1 MGRSPESAPLHVMH
15 HRIAR
20 AAVSPRRAGC
30 DRRYAKRFWRAAVVA
45 AILAVASTAN
55 SDDAPPVLSPGQM
68 NGSEIQ
74 LALQKLNVLGRVLY
88 IAAHPDDE
96 NTNLMAFWANG
107 SLYDAAYL
115 SVTRGDGG
123 QNLIGPELGE
133 RLGVIRTEELLDARR
148 IDHARQFFTRAI
160 DFGFSK
166 TADETMHIWGH
177 DKILADVVWII
188 RNFRPDVIVT
198 RFSPGDE
205 KTHGHHTASAI
216 LAQEAFSAAADPNR
230 FPEQLV
236 FVKPWQAT
244 RLVWNTS
251 PFFFT
256 NRNLP
261 FDPTGLTVLE
271 AGGYN
276 PLLGKAYTEIAAASI
291 SMHKSQGVG
300 GAPRR
305 GARKEYFK
313 PLEGKPMTS
322 SLFEGVDTTW
332 SRVPNSESVA
342 AQGHQIISKFNPA
355 DPAASVPELLKLRQ
369 AMSGIQDDS
378 WIAEKKA
385 QLDKIIAACLGLHVE
400 ASTATETFTPGQT
413 ATIKLEAI
421 NRSNVPVTLQEARFP
436 NTGDSNK
443 VDAALPSNELVTKD
457 LSYRIPDNAPYSQPY
472 WLRKPETL
480 GTFAVDDQKL
490 IGLPENSPALP
501 IEVVLQ
507 VSGHELRY
515 TVDTKYRPVDTVP
528 TEVPRSLVIAPPVF
542 ANVTNNVL
550 VFPTNESKTVSVHV
564 TAATGPV
571 KGELKLTAPQGWEIS
586 PASIPVD
593 LKAGDAEM
601 VAMFSIK
608 PPNENGEGT
617 LRAIVSI
624 DGREYSL
631 ERVRI
636 SYPHIG
642 VQTLMPP
649 AQAKLVRSDIQKKG
663 DRIGYIPGA
672 GDDIPESLRQI
683 GYSVKILSEPE
694 ITAKN
699 LAQFSAVVL
708 GIRAYN
714 TQDRIS
720 NWLPELFAYVNEGG
734 VVIAQYNTL
743 ADLKTNQFGP
753 YPLEI
758 SRDRVTDENA
768 QVRVLA
774 PDNPLMNIPNKITP
788 KDFDG
793 WVQER
798 GLYFPNK
805 WDPAWTPILSC
816 NDPKEKPLDG
826 GLLVAKSGK
835 GFFVYTSYS
844 WFRQLPAGV
853 PGAYRLFA
861 NMLALG
867 Q

>member
-1 MGRSPESAPLHVMH
+1 MRRSSKSARLGVMCH
-15 HRIAR
+15 SIAR
-20 AAVSPRRAGC
+20 SAVKDC
-30 DRRYAKRFWRAAVVA
+30 RYRKRSWRAAIVVA
-45 AILAVASTAN
+45 FFAVAGMAN
-55 SDDAPPVLSPGQM
+55 SAETPPLLSPEQM
-68 NGSEIQ
+68 DASEIQ

-96 NTNLMAFWANG
+96 NTNLMSFWANG
-107 SLYDAAYL
+107 SLYDSAYL

-123 QNLIGPELGE
+123 QNLLGPELGE

-148 IDHARQFFTRAI
+148 IDHGRQFFTRAI

-166 TADETMHIWGH
+166 TADETLRIWDH
-177 DKILADVVWII
+177 DKILADVVWVV
-188 RNFRPDVIVT
+188 RNFRPDVMVT
-198 RFSPGDE
+198 RFSPEDE

-216 LAQEAFSAAADPNR
+216 LATEAFSAAADPKR
-230 FPEQLV
+230 FPDQLA

-276 PLLGKAYTEIAAASI
+276 SLLGKAYTEIAAASI

-300 GAPRR
+300 GLPRR

-313 PLEGKPMTS
+313 PLKGQPMTS
-322 SLFEGVDTTW
+322 SLFEGVDTSW
-332 SRVPNSESVA
+332 SRLANSESIA
-342 AQGHQIISKFNPA
+342 AEIGQIISKFNPA
-355 DPAASVPELLKLRQ
+355 DPAASVPELLNLRK
-369 AMSGIQDDS
+369 AMSGIQDVS

-385 QLDKIIAACLGLHVE
+385 DLDKIVAACLGLHVE
-400 ASTATETFTPGQT
+400 ASTATETFAPGQT
-413 ATIKLEAI
+413 AAIKVEAI
-421 NRSNVPVTLQEARFP
+421 NRSHVPVTLQEVRFP
-436 NTGDSNK
+436 NTGESNK
-443 VDAALPSNELVTKD
+443 IDATLLSNELVTKD
-457 LSYRIPDNAPYSQPY
+457 LSCRIPDDAPYSQPY
-472 WLRKPETL
+472 WLRKPRTL
-480 GTFAVDDQKL
+480 GTFTVDDQKL
-490 IGLPENSPALP
+490 IGLPENPPALP
-501 IEVVLQ
+501 VEIVLQ
-507 VSGHELRY
+507 VNGQELRY
-515 TVDTKYRPVDTVP
+515 IVDTQYRTADAVAG
-528 TEVPRSLVIAPPVF
+528 ELPRPLVITPPAFV
-542 ANVTNNVL
+542 NVL
-550 VFPTNESKTVSVHV
+550 DSVIVFPTNQPKPVSVRV
-564 TAATGPV
+564 TGATGPV
-571 KGELKLTAPQGWEIS
+571 KGELKLATPQGWEVS

-593 LKAGDAEM
+593 LKAANSEM
-601 VAMFSIK
+601 VATFSVK
-608 PPNENGEGT
+608 PPNQNSEGT

-624 DGREYSL
+624 DGRDYSL

-642 VQTLMPP
+642 VQMLMPP
-649 AQAKLVRSDIQKKG
+649 AEAKLVRADIRKKG
-663 DRIGYIPGA
+663 EHIGYIPGA
-672 GDDIPESLRQI
+672 GDDVPESLRQI
-683 GYSVKILSEPE
+683 GYSVKMLSEPE

-699 LAQFSAVVL
+699 LTQFSAVVL

-720 NWLPELFAYVNEGG
+720 NWLPELFAYVKNGG
-734 VVIAQYNTL
+734 LAIAQYNTL
-743 ADLKTNQFGP
+743 ADLKTNQLGP

-774 PDNPLMNIPNKITP
+774 PNHPLMKVPNKITP

-826 GLLVAKSGK
+826 GLLVVKSGK
-835 GFFVYTSYS
+835 GFFIYTSYS

-861 NMLALG
+861 NMLSLEK
-867 Q
+867 

>member
-1 MGRSPESAPLHVMH
+1 MRRSSKSARLGVVH
-15 HRIAR
+15 HSIAR
-20 AAVSPRRAGC
+20 SAVRDC
-30 DRRYAKRFWRAAVVA
+30 RYRKRFWRAA
-45 AILAVASTAN
+45 IAVAVFAVAGMAN
-55 SDDAPPVLSPGQM
+55 SADMPPLLSQEQMDA
-68 NGSEIQ
+68 SEIQ

-115 SVTRGDGG
+115 SITRGDGG

-148 IDHARQFFTRAI
+148 IDHAQRFFSRAV

-166 TADETMHIWGH
+166 TAEETLRIWNH
-177 DKILADVVWII
+177 DKILSDVVWVI
-188 RNFRPDVIVT
+188 RKFRPDVVVT
-198 RFSPGDE
+198 RFSPDDHL
-205 KTHGHHTASAI
+205 THGHHTASAI
-216 LAQEAFSAAADPNR
+216 LAQEAFGAASDPNR
-230 FPEQLV
+230 FPEQLA
-236 FVKPWQAT
+236 FVKPWHPT

-251 PFFFT
+251 QFFFS

-276 PLLGKAYTEIAAASI
+276 PLLGKAYTEIAAASV

-300 GAPRR
+300 SPPRR

-313 PLEGKPMTS
+313 PLEGQPLTN

-332 SRVPNSESVA
+332 SRVANSESVA
-342 AQGHQIISKFNPA
+342 AEIRQIISKFNPA
-355 DPAASVPELLKLRQ
+355 EPAASVPELLKLQQ
-369 AMSGIQDDS
+369 AMSAIQDAF
-378 WIAEKKA
+378 WIAKKKA
-385 QLDKIIAACLGLHVE
+385 DMDKIIAACLGLHVE
-400 ASTATETFTPGQT
+400 ASTATEAFTPGQT
-413 ATIKLEAI
+413 AAIKLEAI
-421 NRSNVPVTLQEARFP
+421 NRSNIPVTLQEVRFP
-436 NTGDSNK
+436 NAGDSNK
-443 VDAALPSNELVTKD
+443 IDAALPSNELVTKD
-457 LSYRIPDNAPYSQPY
+457 LSYRIPDDAPYSQPY
-472 WLRKPETL
+472 WLRKPGKL
-480 GTFAVDDQKL
+480 GMFAVDDQKL
-490 IGLPENSPALP
+490 IGLPANPPALP
-501 IEVVLQ
+501 VEIVLQ
-507 VSGHELRY
+507 VDGQELRY
-515 TVDTKYRPVDTVP
+515 LVDTKYRTVDEVAGD
-528 TEVPRSLVIAPPVF
+528 VPRPVVISPPAF
-542 ANVTNNVL
+542 ANILNSVF
-550 VFPTNESKTVSVHV
+550 VFPTNEAKPVSVRV
-564 TAATGPV
+564 TAAAGAV
-571 KGELKLTAPQGWEIS
+571 KGELKLAAPQAWEVS
-586 PASIPVD
+586 PASIPID
-593 LKAGDAEM
+593 LKTANAEM
-601 VAMFSIK
+601 VATFSVK
-608 PPNENGEGT
+608 PPNQNGEGM

-624 DGREYSL
+624 DGRDYSL

-649 AQAKLVRSDIQKKG
+649 AQAKLVRADIRKKG

-672 GDDIPESLRQI
+672 GDDVPESLRQI
-683 GYSVKILSEPE
+683 GYSVKVLSEPE

-720 NWLPELFAYVNEGG
+720 NWLPEVFDYVKQGG

-743 ADLKTNQFGP
+743 AELKTNQLGP
-753 YPLEI
+753 YSLEI

-768 QVRVLA
+768 EVRILA
-774 PDNPLMNIPNKITP
+774 PNHPLMTTPNKITS
-788 KDFDG
+788 KDFEG

-826 GLLVAKSGK
+826 GLLVAKSDK
-835 GFFVYTSYS
+835 GFFIYTSYS

-861 NMLALG
+861 NMVSLG
-867 Q
+867 N

>member
-1 MGRSPESAPLHVMH
+1 MGRSPESALLRATHYSSAESAVKQRG
-15 HRIAR
+15 HRNR
-20 AAVSPRRAGC
+20 GWQTAV
-30 DRRYAKRFWRAAVVA
+30 AVAV
-45 AILAVASTAN
+45 LAVATTAI
-55 SDDAPPVLSPGQM
+55 SADAPPLLAPEQM
-68 NGSEIQ
+68 NASEIQ

-96 NTNLMAFWANG
+96 NTNLMAFWSNG

-123 QNLIGPELGE
+123 QNILGPELGE

-148 IDHARQFFTRAI
+148 IDHAQQFFTRAN

-166 TADETMHIWGH
+166 TAAETMRFWNH
-177 DKILADVVWII
+177 DKILADVVWVI

-198 RFSPGDE
+198 RFSPEDD

-230 FPEQLV
+230 FPEQLA

-276 PLLGKAYTEIAAASI
+276 PLLGKAYTELAAASI

-300 GAPRR
+300 GLPRR

-313 PLEGKPMTS
+313 PLKGQPVTS
-322 SLFEGVDTTW
+322 SLFEGVDTSW
-332 SRVPNSESVA
+332 SRVPNSESVVTEIR
-342 AQGHQIISKFNPA
+342 QIISKFNPA
-355 DPAASVPELLKLRQ
+355 DPAASVPDLFKLRQ
-369 AMSGIQDDS
+369 TMSEIHDDF
-378 WIAEKKA
+378 WIGEKKA
-385 QLDKIIAACLGLHVE
+385 ELDKIIAACLGLHVE
-400 ASTATETFTPGQT
+400 ASTAIETFTPGQT
-413 ATIKLEAI
+413 AAIKLEAI
-421 NRSNVPVTLQEARFP
+421 NRSNISVTLQELRFP
-436 NTGDSNK
+436 NTGDSSK
-443 VDAALPSNELVTKD
+443 IDAALPSNELVTKD
-457 LSYRIPDNAPYSQPY
+457 LSCKIPNDAPYSQPY
-472 WLRKPETL
+472 WLRKPGTL

-490 IGLPENSPALP
+490 IGLPENPPALP
-501 IEVVLQ
+501 VEIVLQ
-507 VSGHELRY
+507 VNGQEVRY
-515 TVDTKYRPVDTVP
+515 IVDTKYRTADAVAG
-528 TEVPRSLVIAPPVF
+528 ELPRPLVIAPPVF
-542 ANVTNNVL
+542 VNVADSVF
-550 VFPTNESKTVSVHV
+550 VFPTNQPKPVSVRV
-564 TAATGPV
+564 TAATGAV
-571 KGELKLTAPQGWEIS
+571 KGELKLAAPQGWEIS
-586 PASIPVD
+586 PASIPID
-593 LKAGDAEM
+593 LKAANAEM
-601 VAMFSIK
+601 VATFSVK
-608 PPNENGEGT
+608 PPNQNSEGT

-624 DGREYSL
+624 DGRDYSL
-631 ERVRI
+631 QRVRI

-649 AQAKLVRSDIQKKG
+649 AEVKLVRADIRKSS

-672 GDDIPESLRQI
+672 GDDVPESLRQI

-720 NWLPELFAYVNEGG
+720 NWLPELFDYVKNGG
-734 VVIAQYNTL
+734 LAIVQYNTT

-758 SRDRVTDENA
+758 SRDRVTDENTP
-768 QVRVLA
+768 VRVLA
-774 PDNPLMNIPNKITP
+774 PKSPLMNIPNKITP

-805 WDPAWTPILSC
+805 WDAAYSPILSC

-861 NMLALG
+861 NMLSLG
-867 Q
+867 K

>member
-1 MGRSPESAPLHVMH
+1 MGRSPESALRRV
-15 HRIAR
+15 AR
-20 AAVSPRRAGC
+20 DSISRPAVI
-30 DRRYAKRFWRAAVVA
+30 DRRYRKRCWRAAVVV
-45 AILAVASTAN
+45 AILAVAGTARST
-55 SDDAPPVLSPGQM
+55 DAPPLLPPEQM
-68 NGSEIQ
+68 NASEIQ

-96 NTNLMAFWANG
+96 NTNLMAFWSNG

-123 QNLIGPELGE
+123 QNILGPELGE

-148 IDHARQFFTRAI
+148 IDHARQFFTRAL

-166 TADETMHIWGH
+166 TADETLHIWDH
-177 DKILADVVWII
+177 DKILADVVWVV

-198 RFSPGDE
+198 RFSPEDD

-216 LAQEAFSAAADPNR
+216 LAGEAFSAAADPNR
-230 FPEQLV
+230 FPEQLA
-236 FVKPWQAT
+236 FVKLWQAT

-261 FDPTGLTVLE
+261 FDPTGLMVLE

-300 GAPRR
+300 GLPRR

-313 PLEGKPMTS
+313 PLKGQPITS
-322 SLFEGVDTTW
+322 SLFEGVDTSW

-342 AQGHQIISKFNPA
+342 TEIREITSKFNPA
-355 DPAASVPELLKLRQ
+355 DPVASVPDLLKLRQ
-369 AMSGIQDDS
+369 AMNGIQDES
-378 WIAEKKA
+378 WIPEKKA
-385 QLDKIIAACLGLHVE
+385 DLDKIIAACLGLHVE
-400 ASTATETFTPGQT
+400 SSTATETFTPGQ
-413 ATIKLEAI
+413 AAAIKLEAI
-421 NRSNVPVTLQEARFP
+421 NRSSVPVTLREVRFP
-436 NTGDSNK
+436 NTGDSSK
-443 VDAALPSNELVTKD
+443 IDAALPSSELVTKD
-457 LSYRIPDNAPYSQPY
+457 LSCRIPDDALYSQPY
-472 WLRKPETL
+472 WLRKPASL

-490 IGLPENSPALP
+490 IGLPENPPALP
-501 IEVVLQ
+501 VEIVLQ
-507 VSGHELRY
+507 VNGQELRY
-515 TVDTKYRPVDTVP
+515 IVNTKYRTADAVAGEP
-528 TEVPRSLVIAPPVF
+528 PRPLVIAPPVF
-542 ANVTNNVL
+542 ANVVNSVF
-550 VFPTNESKTVSVHV
+550 VFPTNQPKPVSVHV
-564 TAATGPV
+564 TAATGPA
-571 KGELKLTAPQGWEIS
+571 KGELKLAVPKGWEVS
-586 PASIPVD
+586 PASIPID
-593 LKAGDAEM
+593 LKSADAETTGTFT
-601 VAMFSIK
+601 VK
-608 PPNENGEGT
+608 PPDQNSEGT

-624 DGREYSL
+624 DGRDYSF

-649 AQAKLVRSDIQKKG
+649 AEAKLVRVDIRKKG

-672 GDDIPESLRQI
+672 GDDVPESLRQI

-694 ITAKN
+694 ITVKN

-720 NWLPELFAYVNEGG
+720 NWLPELFDYVKQGG

-743 ADLKTNQFGP
+743 AELKTNQLGP

-768 QVRVLA
+768 EVRILA
-774 PDNPLMNIPNKITP
+774 PNHPLMTTPNKITS
-788 KDFDG
+788 KDFGG

-835 GFFVYTSYS
+835 GFFIYTSYS

-861 NMLALG
+861 NMLSLG
-867 Q
+867 K

>member
-1 MGRSPESAPLHVMH
+1 M
-15 HRIAR
+15 
-20 AAVSPRRAGC
+20 
-30 DRRYAKRFWRAAVVA
+30 
-45 AILAVASTAN
+45 
-55 SDDAPPVLSPGQM
+55 
-68 NGSEIQ
+68 
-74 LALQKLNVLGRVLY
+74 
-88 IAAHPDDE
+88 
-96 NTNLMAFWANG
+96 
-107 SLYDAAYL
+107 
-115 SVTRGDGG
+115 
-123 QNLIGPELGE
+123 
-133 RLGVIRTEELLDARR
+133 
-148 IDHARQFFTRAI
+148 
-160 DFGFSK
+160 
-166 TADETMHIWGH
+166 
-177 DKILADVVWII
+177 
-188 RNFRPDVIVT
+188 
-198 RFSPGDE
+198 
-205 KTHGHHTASAI
+205 
-216 LAQEAFSAAADPNR
+216 
-230 FPEQLV
+230 
-236 FVKPWQAT
+236 
-244 RLVWNTS
+244 
-251 PFFFT
+251 
-256 NRNLP
+256 
-261 FDPTGLTVLE
+261 E

-300 GAPRR
+300 GPPRR

-313 PLEGKPMTS
+313 PLEGQPMTN

-332 SRVPNSESVA
+332 SRVANSESVA
-342 AQGHQIISKFNPA
+342 AQIRQIISKFNPA

-369 AMSGIQDDS
+369 TMSGIQDDS

-413 ATIKLEAI
+413 AKIKLEAI

-436 NTGDSNK
+436 STGDSNK

-480 GTFAVDDQKL
+480 GTFTVDDQKL
-490 IGLPENSPALP
+490 IGFPENPPALP

-507 VSGHELRY
+507 VSGQELRY
-515 TVDTKYRPVDTVP
+515 NVDTKYRPVDTVP

-601 VAMFSIK
+601 VATFSIK
-608 PPNENGEGT
+608 PPNQNGEGT

-624 DGREYSL
+624 DGRDYSL

-649 AQAKLVRSDIQKKG
+649 AQAKLVRADIRKKG

-683 GYSVKILSEPE
+683 GYSVKILSELD

-720 NWLPELFAYVNEGG
+720 NWLPELFAYVKDGG
-734 VVIAQYNTL
+734 VAIAQYNTT

-774 PDNPLMNIPNKITP
+774 PNNPLMNTPNKITP

-861 NMLALG
+861 NMLSLG

>member
-1 MGRSPESAPLHVMH
+1 MGHSQAKSAPLRVTHYI
-15 HRIAR
+15 IAGS
-20 AAVSPRRAGC
+20 AIK
-30 DRRYAKRFWRAAVVA
+30 DRRYRKRFWRAAIMAV
-45 AILAVASTAN
+45 ILAIAGTAN
-55 SDDAPPVLSPGQM
+55 SADTPPLLSGEQM
-68 NGSEIQ
+68 NASEIQ

-107 SLYDAAYL
+107 SLYDSAYL

-123 QNLIGPELGE
+123 QNLLGPELGE

-148 IDHARQFFTRAI
+148 IDHAKQFFTRAI

-166 TADETMHIWGH
+166 TADETLRIWDH
-177 DKILADVVWII
+177 DKILADVVWVI
-188 RNFRPDVIVT
+188 RSFRPDVMVT
-198 RFSPGDE
+198 RFSPEDQ

-216 LAQEAFSAAADPNR
+216 LAQEAFVAAADPKR
-230 FPEQLV
+230 FPEQLA

-276 PLLGKAYTEIAAASI
+276 PLLGKAYTEIAAASL

-300 GAPRR
+300 SPPRR

-313 PLEGKPMTS
+313 LLEGQPMTS
-322 SLFEGVDTTW
+322 SVFEGIDTSW
-332 SRVPNSESVA
+332 SRVANSESVA
-342 AQGHQIISKFNPA
+342 PEIRQIISKFEPA
-355 DPAASVPELLKLRQ
+355 DPAASVPDLLKLRQ
-369 AMSGIQDDS
+369 AMSGIKDDS
-378 WIAEKKA
+378 WVAGKEAE
-385 QLDKIIAACLGLHVE
+385 LDKIIAACLGLHVE
-400 ASTATETFTPGQT
+400 ASTANETFTPGQT
-413 ATIKLEAI
+413 APIKLEAI
-421 NRSNVPVTLQEARFP
+421 NRSNVPVTLQEVRFP

-443 VDAALPSNELVTKD
+443 IEAALPSNELVTKD
-457 LSYRIPDNAPYSQPY
+457 LSCRIPDGAPYSQPY
-472 WLRKPETL
+472 WLRKPRAL

-490 IGLPENSPALP
+490 IGLPENPPTLP
-501 IEVVLQ
+501 LEIILQ
-507 VSGHELRY
+507 VNGQELRY
-515 TVDTKYRPVDTVP
+515 LLDAKYRTVDPVVGEVRRPLLI
-528 TEVPRSLVIAPPVF
+528 SPPVF
-542 ANVTNNVL
+542 ANVVNSVL
-550 VFPTNESKTVSVHV
+550 IFPTNQPKPVSVHV

-571 KGELKLTAPQGWEIS
+571 KGELKLAVPQGWEVS
-586 PASIPVD
+586 PASVPMD
-593 LKAGDAEM
+593 LKAADAET
-601 VAMFSIK
+601 VATFSVK
-608 PPNENGEGT
+608 PPDHGSEGT
-617 LRAIVSI
+617 LRAIVSTN
-624 DGREYSL
+624 GRDYSF

-642 VQTLMPP
+642 VQTLMP
-649 AQAKLVRSDIQKKG
+649 AAEAKLVRADIRKTG
-663 DRIGYIPGA
+663 DHIGYIPGA
-672 GDDIPESLRQI
+672 GDDVAESLRQI
-683 GYSVKILSEPE
+683 GYSVKMLSEPE

-720 NWLPELFAYVNEGG
+720 NWLPELFAYVKNGG
-734 VVIAQYNTL
+734 VAIAQYNTL
-743 ADLKTNQFGP
+743 ADLKTNQLGP

-774 PDNPLMNIPNKITP
+774 PNNPLMNVPNKITP
-788 KDFDG
+788 KDFDE

-805 WDPAWTPILSC
+805 WDTAWTPIISC
-816 NDPKEKPLDG
+816 NDPNEKPLDG

-835 GFFVYTSYS
+835 GFFIYTSYS

-867 Q
+867 K

>member
-1 MGRSPESAPLHVMH
+1 MGPSPESAPLHVTH
-15 HRIAR
+15 HSFAR
-20 AAVSPRRAGC
+20 C
-30 DRRYAKRFWRAAVVA
+30 WRAAVA
-45 AILAVASTAN
+45 IAILAVAGTAN
-55 SDDAPPVLSPGQM
+55 SADAPPLLSSNQM
-68 NGSEIQ
+68 NSSEIQ

-166 TADETMHIWGH
+166 TADETMRIWGH

-198 RFSPGDE
+198 RFSPEDE

-216 LAQEAFSAAADPNR
+216 LAREAFSAAADPNR
-230 FPEQLV
+230 FPEQLA

-261 FDPTGLTVLE
+261 FDPTGLTAME

-305 GARKEYFK
+305 GERKEYFK
-313 PLEGKPMTS
+313 PLEGQPMTS

-332 SRVPNSESVA
+332 SRVANSESVA
-342 AQGHQIISKFNPA
+342 AQIREIISKFNPA
-355 DPAASVPELLKLRQ
+355 DPAASVPDLLKLRQ
-369 AMSGIQDDS
+369 TMSGIQDDS

-385 QLDKIIAACLGLHVE
+385 QLDKIIAACLALHLE
-400 ASTATETFTPGQT
+400 ASAATETFTPGQT

-421 NRSNVPVTLQEARFP
+421 NRSTIPITLQEARFP

-443 VDAALPSNELVTKD
+443 LDVALPSNDLVTKD
-457 LSYRIPDNAPYSQPY
+457 LSYKIPDNAPYSQPY

-490 IGLPENSPALP
+490 IGLPENPPALP

-507 VSGHELRY
+507 VSGQELRY
-515 TVDTKYRPVDTVP
+515 TVDTKYRPADTVP
-528 TEVPRSLVIAPPVF
+528 TEVPRSVVIAPPVF

-550 VFPTNESKTVSVHV
+550 VFPTNKSKTVSVHV

-571 KGELKLTAPQGWEIS
+571 KGELKLNAPQGWEIS
-586 PASIPVD
+586 PVSIPVD

-601 VAMFSIK
+601 VATFSIK
-608 PPNENGEGT
+608 PPDQNSEGT

-624 DGREYSL
+624 DGRDYSL

-649 AQAKLVRSDIQKKG
+649 AQAKLVRADIRKKG

-720 NWLPELFAYVNEGG
+720 NWLPELFAYVNESG

-768 QVRVLA
+768 PVRVLA
-774 PDNPLMNIPNKITP
+774 PDNPLMNLPNKITP

-861 NMLALG
+861 NMLSLG
-867 Q
+867 K

>member
-1 MGRSPESAPLHVMH
+1 MR
-15 HRIAR
+15 
-20 AAVSPRRAGC
+20 
-30 DRRYAKRFWRAAVVA
+30 
-45 AILAVASTAN
+45 
-55 SDDAPPVLSPGQM
+55 
-68 NGSEIQ
+68 
-74 LALQKLNVLGRVLY
+74 
-88 IAAHPDDE
+88 
-96 NTNLMAFWANG
+96 
-107 SLYDAAYL
+107 
-115 SVTRGDGG
+115 
-123 QNLIGPELGE
+123 
-133 RLGVIRTEELLDARR
+133 
-148 IDHARQFFTRAI
+148 
-160 DFGFSK
+160 
-166 TADETMHIWGH
+166 IWGH
-177 DKILADVVWII
+177 DKILADVVWVI

-198 RFSPGDE
+198 RFSPEDE

-216 LAQEAFSAAADPNR
+216 LAREAFSAAADPNR
-230 FPEQLV
+230 FPEQLA

-313 PLEGKPMTS
+313 PLEGQPMTS

-332 SRVPNSESVA
+332 SRVANSESVA
-342 AQGHQIISKFNPA
+342 AQIRQIISKFNPA

-369 AMSGIQDDS
+369 TMSGIQDDS

-457 LSYRIPDNAPYSQPY
+457 LSYKIPDNAPYSQPY

-480 GTFAVDDQKL
+480 GTFTVDDQKL
-490 IGLPENSPALP
+490 IGLPENPPALP
-501 IEVVLQ
+501 VEVVLQ
-507 VSGHELRY
+507 VSGQELRY
-515 TVDTKYRPVDTVP
+515 TVDTKYRPADTVP
-528 TEVPRSLVIAPPVF
+528 TEVPRSVVIAPPVF

-571 KGELKLTAPQGWEIS
+571 KGELKLNAPQGWEIS

-601 VAMFSIK
+601 VATFSIK
-608 PPNENGEGT
+608 PPNQNSEGT

-624 DGREYSL
+624 DGRDYSL

-649 AQAKLVRSDIQKKG
+649 AQAKLVRADIRKKG

-774 PDNPLMNIPNKITP
+774 PDNPLMNLPNKITP

-861 NMLALG
+861 NMLSLG
-867 Q
+867 K

>member
-1 MGRSPESAPLHVMH
+1 MAFFAVAGMANSAETPPLLSPEQM
-15 HRIAR
+15 
-20 AAVSPRRAGC
+20 
-30 DRRYAKRFWRAAVVA
+30 
-45 AILAVASTAN
+45 
-55 SDDAPPVLSPGQM
+55 DA
-68 NGSEIQ
+68 SEIQ

-96 NTNLMAFWANG
+96 NTNLMSFWANG
-107 SLYDAAYL
+107 SLYDSAYL

-123 QNLIGPELGE
+123 QNLLGPELGE

-148 IDHARQFFTRAI
+148 IDHGRQFFTRAI

-166 TADETMHIWGH
+166 TADETLRIWDH
-177 DKILADVVWII
+177 DKILADVVWVV
-188 RNFRPDVIVT
+188 RNFRPDVMVT
-198 RFSPGDE
+198 RFSPEDE

-216 LAQEAFSAAADPNR
+216 LATEAFSAAADPKR
-230 FPEQLV
+230 FPDQLA

-276 PLLGKAYTEIAAASI
+276 SLLGKAYTEIAAASI

-300 GAPRR
+300 GLPRR

-313 PLEGKPMTS
+313 PLKGQPMTS
-322 SLFEGVDTTW
+322 SLFEGVDTSW
-332 SRVPNSESVA
+332 SRLANSESIA
-342 AQGHQIISKFNPA
+342 AEIGQIISKFNPA
-355 DPAASVPELLKLRQ
+355 DPAASVPELLNLRK
-369 AMSGIQDDS
+369 AMSGIQDVS

-385 QLDKIIAACLGLHVE
+385 DLDKIVAACLGLHVE

-413 ATIKLEAI
+413 AAIKVEAI
-421 NRSNVPVTLQEARFP
+421 NRSNVPVTLQEVRFP
-436 NTGDSNK
+436 NTGESNK
-443 VDAALPSNELVTKD
+443 IDATLPSNELVTKD
-457 LSYRIPDNAPYSQPY
+457 LSCRIPDDAPYSQPY
-472 WLRKPETL
+472 WLRKPRTL
-480 GTFAVDDQKL
+480 GTFTVDDQKL
-490 IGLPENSPALP
+490 IGLPENPPALP
-501 IEVVLQ
+501 VEIVLQ
-507 VSGHELRY
+507 VNGQELRY
-515 TVDTKYRPVDTVP
+515 IVDTQYRTADAVAG
-528 TEVPRSLVIAPPVF
+528 ELPRPLAITPPAFV
-542 ANVTNNVL
+542 NVL
-550 VFPTNESKTVSVHV
+550 DSVIVFPTNQPKPVSVRV
-564 TAATGPV
+564 TGATGPV
-571 KGELKLTAPQGWEIS
+571 KGELKLATPQGWEVS

-593 LKAGDAEM
+593 LKAANSEM
-601 VAMFSIK
+601 VATFSVK
-608 PPNENGEGT
+608 PPNQNSEGT

-624 DGREYSL
+624 DGRDYSL

-649 AQAKLVRSDIQKKG
+649 AEVKLVRADIHKKG
-663 DRIGYIPGA
+663 EHIGYIPGA
-672 GDDIPESLRQI
+672 GDDVPESLRQI

-699 LAQFSAVVL
+699 LTQFSAVVL

-720 NWLPELFAYVNEGG
+720 NWLPELFAYVKNGG
-734 VVIAQYNTL
+734 LAIAQYNTL
-743 ADLKTNQFGP
+743 ADLKTNQLGP

-774 PDNPLMNIPNKITP
+774 PNHPLMKVPNKITP

-826 GLLVAKSGK
+826 GLLVVKSGK
-835 GFFVYTSYS
+835 GFFIYTSYS

-861 NMLALG
+861 NMLSLEK
-867 Q
+867 

>member
-1 MGRSPESAPLHVMH
+1 MV
-15 HRIAR
+15 
-20 AAVSPRRAGC
+20 
-30 DRRYAKRFWRAAVVA
+30 
-45 AILAVASTAN
+45 AILAVAGTAN
-55 SDDAPPVLSPGQM
+55 CADAPPLLSPEQM
-68 NGSEIQ
+68 NASDIQ

-96 NTNLMAFWANG
+96 NTNLMALWANG

-148 IDHARQFFTRAI
+148 IDHAQQFFTRAT

-166 TADETMHIWGH
+166 TADETLRIWDH
-177 DKILADVVWII
+177 QKILADIVWVV
-188 RNFRPDVIVT
+188 RNFRPDVMVT
-198 RFSPGDE
+198 RFSPEDQ

-230 FPEQLV
+230 FPEQLA

-256 NRNLP
+256 NRNLS

-276 PLLGKAYTEIAAASI
+276 PLLGKAYTEIAAASV

-300 GAPRR
+300 SPPRR

-313 PLEGKPMTS
+313 PLEGQPMTS
-322 SLFEGVDTTW
+322 ALFEGVDTTW
-332 SRVPNSESVA
+332 SRVANSESVA
-342 AQGHQIISKFNPA
+342 EQIRQIISKFNPA

-369 AMSGIQDDS
+369 SMSGIQDES

-385 QLDKIIAACLGLHVE
+385 QLDKIIAGCLGLHVE
-400 ASTATETFTPGQT
+400 ASTATEAFTPGQT
-413 ATIKLEAI
+413 AAIKLEAI

-443 VDAALPSNELVTKD
+443 IDAALPSNELVTKD
-457 LSYRIPDNAPYSQPY
+457 LSCRIPDDAEYSQPY
-472 WLRKPETL
+472 WLRKPGAL

-490 IGLPENSPALP
+490 IGLPENPPALP
-501 IEVVLQ
+501 VEMVLQ
-507 VSGHELRY
+507 VNGQELRY
-515 TVDTKYRPVDTVP
+515 LVDTKYRAVDPVAG
-528 TEVPRSLVIAPPVF
+528 EVRSPVVISPPAFVNVGNSVF
-542 ANVTNNVL
+542 
-550 VFPTNESKTVSVHV
+550 VFPTNQPKPVSVRV
-564 TAATGPV
+564 TAATGAV
-571 KGELKLTAPQGWEIS
+571 KGELKLAAPQGWQVS

-593 LKAGDAEM
+593 LKAANAEM
-601 VAMFSIK
+601 ATTFTVK
-608 PPNENGEGT
+608 PPNQNGEGT

-624 DGREYSL
+624 DGRDYSL
-631 ERVRI
+631 ERIRI

-649 AQAKLVRSDIQKKG
+649 AQAKLVRADIRKKG
-663 DRIGYIPGA
+663 ERIGYIPGA
-672 GDDIPESLRQI
+672 GDDVPESLRQI
-683 GYSVKILSEPE
+683 GYSVKVLSEPE

-699 LAQFSAVVL
+699 LTQFSAVVL

-720 NWLPELFAYVNEGG
+720 NWLPELFDYVKDGG
-734 VVIAQYNTL
+734 VAIAQYNTL
-743 ADLKTNQFGP
+743 ADLKTNQLGP

-774 PDNPLMNIPNKITP
+774 PSNPLMNLPNKITP

-805 WDPAWTPILSC
+805 WDTAWTPILSC

-861 NMLALG
+861 NMLSLG
-867 Q
+867 K